1 MLNPSIALLISI
13 VVILILLRLKLHPGF
28 AILGGSVVIMLL
40 VLPLNSVPSLML
52 WTLIDKQTFTLL
64 VVVASAMTMSS
75 LMEAKGLLARLA
87 ATMEGIGPRLAMHL
101 IPAVIGLVPMPAGA
115 LVSATAVKGLTRRL
129 KLTPEQSTFINY
141 WFRHIWEFSIPV
153 YPTII
158 VTAAVLAI
166 PIFVVVRTLA
176 PMTVLAIVLG
186 VLVSYQLLKKTPRIK
201 VGARESARSITY
213 NLFRASWPIF
223 LLVVLIFL
231 KVDAMIA
238 FPLTLVL
245 LIVQQR
251 AKLPELKKAFI
262 YGLNPRVLLLLY
274 AIMLYKA
281 TIESSGVAKIL
292 VSDMQAIGLPPS
304 LMLVGLPLLMGL
316 ATGFGPAF
324 VGLALPLLIPYIVVD
339 SGINSGALI
348 LAFVSGMMGLLL
360 SPMHLCFILS
370 AEYFKAALVKVYRY
384 ILLLA
389 LAMEAVV
396 VLIYYI
402 TN

>member
-28 AILGGSVVIMLL
+28 AILGGSVVIVLL
-40 VLPLNSVPSLML
+40 ALPLNSVPSLML
-52 WTLIDKQTFTLL
+52 RTLIDKQTLKLL
-64 VVVASAMTMSS
+64 VVVVSAMTMSS

-115 LVSATAVKGLTRRL
+115 LVSATAVKGLTQRL

-158 VTAAVLAI
+158 VASAVLAV
-166 PIFVVVRTLA
+166 PISVVVRTLA
-176 PMTVLAIVLG
+176 PMTALVIVLG

-201 VGARESARSITY
+201 VVARESARSIAY

-223 LLVVLIFL
+223 LLIVLIFS

-251 AKLPELKKAFI
+251 AKIPELKKAFI

-274 AIMLYKA
+274 GIMLYKA
-281 TIESSGVAKIL
+281 TIESSGVAEIL

-348 LAFVSGMMGLLL
+348 LAYVSGMMGQLL
-360 SPMHLCFILS
+360 SPMHLCFVLS

-384 ILLLA
+384 ILPLA
-389 LAMEAVV
+389 LAMEVIV